1 MSPTRFASQH
11 RWIYVCAI
19 LLLLALV
26 VVGIIQY
33 DSVKTTDDAHKK
45 ADRLADE
52 LVAAG
57 YSRPDT
63 GGIVRTLGTDGGNV
77 CDDPGSALKSG
88 LWKIHLSNG
97 AGGPGQRPVISDR
110 RAVEAEAIV
119 LGVYCPGKLDKIQD
133 KVDDL
138 RTDDTVRR

>member
-26 VVGIIQY
+26 VVGVIQY
-33 DSVKTTDDAHKK
+33 DSVRTTDDAHKK
-45 ADRLADE
+45 AQQLADE

-63 GGIVRTLGTDGGNV
+63 GGVVRTLGTDGGNA

-110 RAVEAEAIV
+110 RAVEAEAII
-119 LGVYCPGKLDKIQD
+119 LGVYCPDKLEKIKD

>member
-19 LLLLALV
+19 LLLLALM

-33 DSVKTTDDAHKK
+33 DSVRTTNDAHKK
-45 ADRLADE
+45 ANRLADE

-57 YSRPDT
+57 YSRPDA
-63 GGIVRTLGTDGGNV
+63 GGVVRTLGTDGGNV

-119 LGVYCPGKLDKIQD
+119 LGVYCPDKLEKIQD
-133 KVDDL
+133 KVGDL
-138 RTDDTVRR
+138 KTDDTVRR

>member
-33 DSVKTTDDAHKK
+33 DSVRTTNDAHKK
-45 ADRLADE
+45 ANRLADE

-57 YSRPDT
+57 YSRPDA
-63 GGIVRTLGTDGGNV
+63 GGVVRTLGTDGGNV

-110 RAVEAEAIV
+110 RAVEAEAII
-119 LGVYCPGKLDKIQD
+119 LGVYCPDKLEKIQD
-133 KVDDL
+133 KVGDL
-138 RTDDTVRR
+138 KTDDTVRR

>member
-19 LLLLALV
+19 LLLLALM

-33 DSVKTTDDAHKK
+33 DSVRTTNDAHKK
-45 ADRLADE
+45 ANRLADE

-57 YSRPDT
+57 YSRPDA
-63 GGIVRTLGTDGGNV
+63 GGVVRTLGTDGGNV

-110 RAVEAEAIV
+110 RAVEAEAII
-119 LGVYCPGKLDKIQD
+119 LGVYCPDKLEKIQD
-133 KVDDL
+133 KVGDL
-138 RTDDTVRR
+138 KTDDTVRR

>member
-26 VVGIIQY
+26 VVGVIQY
-33 DSVKTTDDAHKK
+33 DSVRTTDDAHKK
-45 ADRLADE
+45 AQQLADE

-63 GGIVRTLGTDGGNV
+63 GGVVRTLGTDGGNA

-110 RAVEAEAIV
+110 RAVEAEAII
-119 LGVYCPGKLDKIQD
+119 LGVYCPDKLEKILD